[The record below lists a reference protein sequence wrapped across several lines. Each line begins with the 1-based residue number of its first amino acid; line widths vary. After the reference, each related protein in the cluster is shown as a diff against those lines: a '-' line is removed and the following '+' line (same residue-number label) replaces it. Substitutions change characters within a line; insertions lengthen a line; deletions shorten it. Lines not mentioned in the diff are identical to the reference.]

1 MSLAEQ
7 LGATVNLSFSKDD
20 HFDFCVAKTVNSPKY
35 LLARARGVPA
45 ATPAWL
51 RDSAAAHAFLPLEGP
66 DVPHGY
72 RPPPFAGLSVCVTGH
87 SQHARAEIESRVVAG
102 GGAYASD
109 LVKGVCTHLVAA
121 DTTSAKY
128 AHAARWDGV
137 RIVTEAWVRA
147 CVDERARADET
158 EFSLAA
164 AGDASGDASGRK
176 TRDADA
182 EDDAQRTGDVPN
194 ERDDVPWESCFL
206 LSARVCLRGFERDS
220 EEHARALRV
229 VRRAGAGTVSNPA
242 KATHVVVPDD
252 PPPGSLSALKELRDR
267 VVHLTWLE
275 ACEAEARVADEEPH
289 LVAPSLFVAAAARG
303 ATEKRDENAETSVPR
318 RVAPDG
324 ENRHLPR
331 SLREAARGRA
341 DRAPEREPRRRGGDP
356 AAPNPLTRAALA
368 KEAEAEATRAAAPA
382 DQNRPPD
389 AGASEY
395 PATGTELPATAF
407 AVPETAAAGLCAF
420 AEGGDEGG
428 GPSTAA
434 AVFRGERVALSPLL
448 SREEE
453 DAAREFISAGSGVAV
468 ACSTRAGAG
477 SGVAPASAKYV
488 VCPAAP
494 TAEERRALL
503 AAPAPERAKQV
514 TCHWLETCV
523 QQERV
528 VDLTERAG
536 PSGHGPASANPAYR
550 PLPCDAPLPSMQS
563 LRISTSTY
571 DERIKASVHMLCHL
585 LGARYTD
592 RLGRNKNTHL
602 IAPAAEGAKYTAAMS
617 WGIHVVTVEW
627 LHACVAAGE
636 RVDEAG
642 FAPPPPEPEDETEAP
657 GGDGGSGGAHADENP
672 EDFLQTNKPLC
683 SAPENL
689 DAAADGG
696 SQRPRG
702 SQRQRG
708 AAHQV
713 GSATARASLSA
724 VLQVSQPA
732 AVTVAD
738 VPAPAPPAPTPAPTR
753 APARRPASSARAKT
767 PKTRPKTPK
776 TPQTQKN
783 APALDAAPE
792 TQRAARRS
800 GGRGG
805 ATPSPRVGG
814 ARSPRLAARAPAAPA
829 SARAPPDGSQFAA
842 NMIDDVAAG
851 MLGVP
856 SAGEPGSLALDDVG
870 DGFRVPDAVFGKRA
884 LASPSKTGSQRSRG
898 DDADGASSGK
908 KRRRDAHSQGDLET
922 QHMVG
927 LVGYADDDQP
937 VRRGGPRGGE
947 KPSEKRQN
955 AGLVTS
961 LLEGGGAGGGARG
974 AGVRAEDWE

>member
-1 MSLAEQ
+1 MALAER

-20 HFDFCVAKTVNSPKY
+20 PFDFCVAKTVNSPKY

-51 RDSAAAHAFLPLEGP
+51 RDSAAAGAFLPLDGP
-66 DVPHGY
+66 DVPGGY

-87 SQHARAEIESRVVAG
+87 SQDARAEIESRVVAG

-158 EFSLAA
+158 KFSLA

-176 TRDADA
+176 TRNDAQTADAA
-182 EDDAQRTGDVPN
+182 EDDAQTSGDVPN
-194 ERDDVPWESCFL
+194 ERDVPWGSCFL

-252 PPPGSLSALKELRDR
+252 PPLKELKELKELRDR

-303 ATEKRDENAETSVPR
+303 ASEKRDENAETSVPR

-331 SLREAARGRA
+331 GLREAARGRA

-407 AVPETAAAGLCAF
+407 AVPETAAAGLCA
-420 AEGGDEGG
+420 EGGDEGG
-428 GPSTAA
+428 GQSTAA
-434 AVFRGERVALSPLL
+434 AVFRGARVALSPLL

-528 VDLTERAG
+528 VDLAERAG
-536 PSGHGPASANPAYR
+536 PSGHGLASANPAYR

-657 GGDGGSGGAHADENP
+657 GGSGSGGARADENP
-672 EDFLQTNKPLC
+672 EDAPLC
-683 SAPENL
+683 SAPENR

-713 GSATARASLSA
+713 GARPRAR
-724 VLQVSQPA
+724 VLGGAPGVPA
-732 AVTVAD
+732 RGGHRRD
-738 VPAPAPPAPTPAPTR
+738 VPALAPPRHPRRR
-753 APARRPASSARAKT
+753 APARRPASFAREDAENAAEDARRPRRPRRT
-767 PKTRPKTPK
+767 HRRSMPRPKRRGRRVGP
-776 TPQTQKN
+776 
-783 APALDAAPE
+783 AP
-792 TQRAARRS
+792 RRRD
-800 GGRGG
+800 GW
-805 ATPSPRVGG
+805 PRVGG
-814 ARSPRLAARAPAAPA
+814 ARSPRRAARAPAAPA

-961 LLEGGGAGGGARG
+961 LLEGGGAGSGARG

>member
-1 MSLAEQ
+1 MALAER

-20 HFDFCVAKTVNSPKY
+20 PFDFCVAKTVNSPKY

-51 RDSAAAHAFLPLEGP
+51 RDSAAAGAFLPLDGP
-66 DVPHGY
+66 DVPGGY

-87 SQHARAEIESRVVAG
+87 SQDARAEIESRVVAG

-158 EFSLAA
+158 KFSLA

-176 TRDADA
+176 TRNDAQTADAA
-182 EDDAQRTGDVPN
+182 EDDAQTSGDVPN
-194 ERDDVPWESCFL
+194 ERDVPWGSCFL

-252 PPPGSLSALKELRDR
+252 PPLKELKELRDR

-303 ATEKRDENAETSVPR
+303 ASEKRDENAETSVPR

-331 SLREAARGRA
+331 GLREAARGRA

-428 GPSTAA
+428 GQSTAA
-434 AVFRGERVALSPLL
+434 AVFRGARVALSPLL

-528 VDLTERAG
+528 VDLAERAG

-657 GGDGGSGGAHADENP
+657 GGSGSGGARADENP
-672 EDFLQTNKPLC
+672 EDAPLC
-683 SAPENL
+683 SAPENR

-708 AAHQV
+708 SAHQV

-776 TPQTQKN
+776 TPQTH

-805 ATPSPRVGG
+805 ATASPRVGG